1 MSNSSGRR
9 HVRQILDAA
18 LAAVR
23 PEFLVVEALRLAS
36 VADRIDSAEHIIVVG
51 AGKAAAGMVAGLE
64 AGLATRLT
72 SVTGVVNVP
81 DDLVRPTK
89 AVRLQAA
96 RPRGV
101 NEPTPA
107 AAQGVDRMLEL
118 IAVARA
124 NDLIITLIS
133 GGGSA
138 LLPAPVSGVSLAD
151 KIAVTRLM
159 SERGASIAD
168 LNCVRKHLSLVK
180 GGGLARLAPC
190 PLTSL
195 IISDVVGDPLD
206 VIASGPTA
214 PDSTTFADALA
225 VLARFDPPALIPP
238 SVAHHLARGAAGDA
252 PETLKKLPQH
262 VSNHVIG
269 NNARAL
275 AAAVGES
282 RRLGYTVTSLGDSVT
297 GELSAVARTFAERI
311 RSLGAGK
318 HCILAGGE
326 TTVSLPPA
334 HGLGGRNQ
342 EFVLA
347 LLSELGSG
355 EMPGITILSAG
366 TDGEDGPTDAAGAI
380 ADTNTLVRA
389 AVAQVSPA
397 EFLER
402 HDSYRFF
409 TATGDLLITG
419 LTGTNVMDIQCVLID
434 REKAAPQVRL

>member
-1 MSNSSGRR
+1 
-9 HVRQILDAA
+9 
-18 LAAVR
+18 
-23 PEFLVVEALRLAS
+23 
-36 VADRIDSAEHIIVVG
+36 
-51 AGKAAAGMVAGLE
+51 MVAGLE